1 MRRLRMSPH
10 SSFEL
15 SRVLSRTSFTPDPTH
30 SILPQQLGDTVHR
43 VARWLWPQ
51 PIYRNV
57 AIEKIQWL
65 SKISGH
71 KVVVKESKMLN
82 CGC

>member
-15 SRVLSRTSFTPDPTH
+15 SRVPSRTSFTPDPTH

-43 VARWLWPQ
+43 VAR